1 MVSDW
6 SETLPHRIDEVAQ
19 VNGTQV
25 ALMDGVSSP
34 RTLTYSEMINRIEAV
49 AESLKTAGVG
59 SGARV
64 LVFQQPTVDWT
75 CSMLAIMRIGAIY
88 IPLDLRNP
96 LARLAAIARDCEA
109 DAVLAHAATVGDAP
123 QLQIGKIINVS
134 ILPERSTAPVAISA
148 RPAAPAAILYT
159 SGSTG
164 TPKGIIVTHAGLRNE
179 IEGYTKS
186 QGLAAERVLQQ
197 SAMTF
202 NHASDQMYTGL
213 VNGGM
218 VYVVPADKRGDPL
231 EITKM

>member
-1 MVSDW
+1 MDSDW
-6 SETLPHRIDEVAQ
+6 PETLCHRIDQVAQ
-19 VNGTQV
+19 ANGAQV
-25 ALMDGVSSP
+25 ALMDCAPNP
-34 RTLTYSEMINRIEAV
+34 RVLTYSDMINHVEAV
-49 AESLKTAGVG
+49 AEGLKNAGVG

-64 LVFQQPTVDWT
+64 LVFQQPTVDWA
-75 CSMLAIMRIGAIY
+75 CSMLAILRIGAIY

-96 LARLAAIARDCEA
+96 LVRLAAVARDCEA
-109 DAVLAHAATVGDAP
+109 DVVLAHAATVDDAP
-123 QLQIGKIINVS
+123 QLHISKIINVS
-134 ILPERSTAPVAISA
+134 ILPDRPTAPVTISA
-148 RPAAPAAILYT
+148 RAGDPAAILYT

-164 TPKGIIVTHAGLRNE
+164 TPKGIIVTHTGLRNE

-186 QGLAAERVLQQ
+186 QGLASERVLQQ

-218 VYVVPADKRGDPL
+218 VYVVSSDKRGDPL